1 MTLCLKRNLK
11 KTVFFY
17 GGRETWMKM
26 SEVELKITNKLPE
39 AIFVWGQKMAQ
50 CRKAGLTIGN
60 QFRLGRR
67 RDLI

>member
-1 MTLCLKRNLK
+1 MALCLKRNLK

-39 AIFVWGQKMAQ
+39 AIFVWGKKMAQ
-50 CRKAGLTIGN
+50 GRKAGLTIGN

-67 RDLI
+67 SNLI

>member
-1 MTLCLKRNLK
+1 
-11 KTVFFY
+11 
-17 GGRETWMKM
+17 MKM

-50 CRKAGLTIGN
+50 CRKADLTIGN

-67 RDLI
+67 RNLI

>member
-1 MTLCLKRNLK
+1 
-11 KTVFFY
+11 
-17 GGRETWMKM
+17 MKM

-39 AIFVWGQKMAQ
+39 AIFVWGKKMAQ

-67 RDLI
+67 RNLI

>member
-1 MTLCLKRNLK
+1 MALCLKRNLK
-11 KTVFFY
+11 KTGFFY
-17 GGRETWMKM
+17 CGRETWMKM

-39 AIFVWGQKMAQ
+39 AIFVWGKKMAQ

-67 RDLI
+67 SNLI

>member
-1 MTLCLKRNLK
+1 MALCLKRNLK
-11 KTVFFY
+11 KTVFFLWWK
-17 GGRETWMKM
+17 GDLDKM

-39 AIFVWGQKMAQ
+39 AIFIWGQKMAQ

-67 RDLI
+67 RNLI